1 VVLLH
6 HGLGSVRA
14 WKAQTLALAEAG
26 YRVIAYDR
34 WGYGGSD
41 ARSQGSMPGFKEDL
55 LDLGVLLDA
64 LGVERPSLVGHS
76 DGGTIA
82 LYYAAQQPENV
93 ARLVVI
99 AAHVY
104 VEQKMDKGIH
114 GVQQAF
120 ESDAR
125 FREGLRRA
133 HGDKAESVFR
143 NWFDGWVKPENRSWD
158 MRPVLG
164 QIACPTL
171 VIQGMDD
178 EHASPQHALDIAGSI
193 PHASLWLL
201 EGAGHMLPQDR
212 PEDLNFRLLEFLGGG
227 E

>member
-14 WKAQTLALAEAG
+14 WKAQIPALAEAG

-34 WGYGGSD
+34 WGSGGSE
-41 ARSQGSMPGFKEDL
+41 ARSRGSMPGFEEDL
-55 LDLGVLLDA
+55 IDLGVLLEE
-64 LGVERPSLVGHS
+64 LGVERPALVGHS

-82 LYYAAQQPENV
+82 LYYAARQPGGV
-93 ARLVVI
+93 ARLVVV
-99 AAHVY
+99 AAHIY
-104 VEQKMDKGIH
+104 FEQKMEWGIH
-114 GVQQAF
+114 GVRQAF
-120 ESDAR
+120 ESEIR
-125 FREGLRRA
+125 FRDGLRRA

-143 NWFDGWVKPENRSWD
+143 NWFDGWFKPENRSWD

-164 QIACPTL
+164 KITCPTL

-178 EHASPQHALDIAGSI
+178 EHATPQHALDAAEAI
-193 PHASLWLL
+193 PHASLWLV

-212 PEDLNFRLLEFLGGG
+212 PKDFNLRLLEFLGDG